1 VPADQPPRLA
11 LVDATGRLR
20 VLGVHEAETV
30 ADVVPP
36 LDAAR
41 VEEGPLPRLLWPTWL
56 ADGRLLVSATT
67 ASGRPGLHV
76 VEPGNERTTLIYRP
90 PPGLPH
96 EIAPS
101 VPHFAYPSPDGR
113 YVALATP
120 ADRAL
125 ALMLVDV
132 DLPGA
137 PPEVLRGAPI
147 FTAWSPTGDAL
158 LVHAGSVIQRVDRA
172 APTALTTVGLNSVDL
187 RVPAWSPDGALFATI
202 RHGEIRNAVVL
213 HDRDGKHVARVG
225 AIAGG
230 AALGWSPNG
239 RILAV
244 SMQTSAGHH
253 DGIDLID
260 VREPKTQELVRDR
273 ILLWT
278 WSPDGRRIGYLR
290 RAGNEGQLAWRILH
304 LDRRPPVTSGP
315 FHPSPLFAV
324 LVAFFD
330 QYLLC
335 HRLWSPDGRYLLA
348 AGRIAEDGPPRELW
362 GNSIITFDT
371 AGGRPLR
378 ALCSGEIASWQPPP
392 RV

>member
-1 VPADQPPRLA
+1 MPVEQQPRLA
-11 LVDATGRLR
+11 LVDAAGRLR
-20 VLGVHEAETV
+20 VLGVHESETI
-30 ADVVPP
+30 ADVVQP
-36 LDAAR
+36 LDAAQ

-67 ASGRPGLHV
+67 ASGRPGLYV
-76 VEPGNERTTLIYRP
+76 VEPGKDRHTLIYRP
-90 PPGLPH
+90 PPGLPE

-132 DLPGA
+132 DLPGT

-158 LVHAGSVIQRVDRA
+158 LVHAGSVIQRIDRV
-172 APTALTTVGLNSVDL
+172 APTNLTTVGLNSIDI
-187 RVPAWSPDGALFATI
+187 RVPAWAPDGALFATI

-213 HDRDGKHVARVG
+213 HDREGKHVARVG
-225 AIAGG
+225 AVAG
-230 AALGWSPNG
+230 AAALAWAPGG
-239 RILAV
+239 RLLAASTQSTV
-244 SMQTSAGHH
+244 GHH

-260 VREPKTQELVRDR
+260 VRKPETQEFVRDR
-273 ILLWT
+273 LLLWT
-278 WSPDGRRIGYLR
+278 WSPDGRRIAYLR
-290 RAGNEGQLAWRILH
+290 RAGNEGQLAWRIAH
-304 LDRRPPVTSGP
+304 LDGRPTITSGP
-315 FHPSPLFAV
+315 FYPSTLFTI
-324 LVAFFD
+324 LIAFFD
-330 QYLLC
+330 QYLLA
-335 HRLWSPDGRYLLA
+335 HRLWSPDGRYLLS

-362 GNSIITFDT
+362 GASIITFDT

-378 ALCSGEIASWQPPP
+378 ALCPGEIAAWQPLP
-392 RV
+392 